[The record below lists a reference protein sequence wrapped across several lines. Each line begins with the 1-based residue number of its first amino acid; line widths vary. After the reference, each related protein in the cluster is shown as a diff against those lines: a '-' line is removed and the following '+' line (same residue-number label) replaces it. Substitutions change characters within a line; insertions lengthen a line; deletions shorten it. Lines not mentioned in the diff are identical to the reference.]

1 MINFE
6 EELKKFK
13 PSLEIDQAEEAIYK
27 NDLRDVTDILE
38 DMMKE
43 VKQAEEAIY
52 SNDLKDISDIVLQ
65 MTQDLRNTGSILDN
79 AVSVRARRR

>member
-43 VKQAEEAIY
+43 VKIA
-52 SNDLKDISDIVLQ
+52 SGKCLC
-65 MTQDLRNTGSILDN
+65 MPTLRSCGQGGQEDHIFIQL
-79 AVSVRARRR
+79 AL